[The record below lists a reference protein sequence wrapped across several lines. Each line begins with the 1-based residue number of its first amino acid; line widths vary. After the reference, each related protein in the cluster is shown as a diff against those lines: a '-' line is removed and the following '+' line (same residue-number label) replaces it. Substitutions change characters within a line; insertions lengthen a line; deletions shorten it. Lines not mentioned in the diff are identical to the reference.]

1 MAKKE
6 IRAVGR
12 RKTSVARVRMVPGN
26 EPIKVNG
33 RSMMEYF
40 CNERY
45 KFDAETPLRITEKV
59 GSYSIDITLDGG
71 GLTGQAAAARL
82 GIARALC
89 IADSTLRTV
98 LKKEGMLTRD
108 AREVERQKYGQKGA
122 RAHYQFSKR

>member
-1 MAKKE
+1 LAKKE

-12 RKTSVARVRMVPGN
+12 RKTAVARVRMVPGN

-33 RSMMEYF
+33 RDILEYF

-45 KFDAETPLRITEKV
+45 KFDAETPLRLTEKM
-59 GSYSIDITLDGG
+59 GSFSITIALDGG
-71 GLTGQAAAARL
+71 GPTGQAGAARL

-89 IADSTLRTV
+89 LADSSLRAV

-108 AREVERQKYGQKGA
+108 AREVERQKYGRKGA
-122 RAHYQFSKR
+122 RAGYQFSKR

>member
-12 RKTSVARVRMVPGN
+12 RKTAVARVRMVPGN

-33 RSMMEYF
+33 RDILEYF

-45 KFDAETPLRITEKV
+45 KFDTETPLRLTEKM
-59 GSYSIDITLDGG
+59 GSFSINISLDGG
-71 GLTGQAAAARL
+71 GPTGQAAAARL

-89 IADSTLRTV
+89 LADGSLRAV

-108 AREVERQKYGQKGA
+108 AREVERQKYGRKGA
-122 RAHYQFSKR
+122 RARYQFSKR

>member
-1 MAKKE
+1 LAKKE

-12 RKTSVARVRMVPGN
+12 RKTAVARVRMVPGN

-33 RSMMEYF
+33 RNILDYF

-45 KFDAETPLRITEKV
+45 KFDAETPLRLTEKI
-59 GSYSIDITLDGG
+59 GSYSISISLDGG
-71 GLTGQAAAARL
+71 GPTGQAGAARL

-89 IADSTLRTV
+89 IADGSLRAV

-108 AREVERQKYGQKGA
+108 AREVERQKYGRKGA
-122 RAHYQFSKR
+122 RAGYQFSKR